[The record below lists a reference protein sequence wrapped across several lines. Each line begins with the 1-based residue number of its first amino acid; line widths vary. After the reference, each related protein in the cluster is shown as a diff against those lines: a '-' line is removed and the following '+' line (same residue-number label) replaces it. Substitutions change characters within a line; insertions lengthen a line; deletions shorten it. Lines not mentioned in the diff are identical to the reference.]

1 MSDVAGRARAPF
13 LLRLS
18 MALAALGA
26 LLSLALFLHAG
37 PYTLVVFMFL
47 AQPLLLLAVALFAVQ
62 VLKDLRRERLL

>member
-1 MSDVAGRARAPF
+1 MTDRPPVPS

-26 LLSLALFLHAG
+26 LLSLLLFLNAG

-47 AQPLLLLAVALFAVQ
+47 AQPLLLLAVALFALQ
-62 VLKDLRRERLL
+62 VVKDLRRERLL

>member
-1 MSDVAGRARAPF
+1 MTETARVPS

-18 MALAALGA
+18 MVLAALGA
-26 LLSLALFLHAG
+26 LFSLALFMHAG
-37 PYTLVVFMFL
+37 PYTLVFFMFL

>member
-1 MSDVAGRARAPF
+1 MTDKPPVPF

-37 PYTLVVFMFL
+37 PYALVAFMFL
-47 AQPLLLLAVALFAVQ
+47 AQPLLLLAVVLFAVQ
-62 VLKDLRRERLL
+62 AFKDLRRERLL

>member
-1 MSDVAGRARAPF
+1 VTEKAPASL

-18 MALAALGA
+18 MALAAMGA

-37 PYTLVVFMFL
+37 PYTLVAFMFV
-47 AQPLLLLAVALFAVQ
+47 AQPLLLLAVVLFAIQ

>member
-1 MSDVAGRARAPF
+1 MTERARVPP

-37 PYTLVVFMFL
+37 PYTLVFFMFV
-47 AQPLLLLAVALFAVQ
+47 AQPLLFLGVALFAVQ
-62 VLKDLRRERLL
+62 VFKDLRRERLL

>member
-1 MSDVAGRARAPF
+1 MTERPRVPT

-26 LLSLALFLHAG
+26 LTSLLLFVHAG

-62 VLKDLRRERLL
+62 VFKDLRRERLL